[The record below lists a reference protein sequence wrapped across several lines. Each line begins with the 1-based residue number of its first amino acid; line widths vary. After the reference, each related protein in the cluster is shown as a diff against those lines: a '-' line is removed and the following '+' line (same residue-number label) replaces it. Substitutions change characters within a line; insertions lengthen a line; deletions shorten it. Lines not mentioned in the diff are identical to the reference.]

1 MFVLLSAGFKEED
14 LGSCSH
20 PACRA
25 ELFGW
30 RVTSSAEGLL
40 AATTSTLVQTQT
52 LSNGCCST
60 SSSKC
65 SGSDWSILVSRKW
78 LNIPSVEAGNTVDLP
93 GLSLLC

>member
-1 MFVLLSAGFKEED
+1 MHLLFFLILFFCPFVFVLLSAGFKEED

-40 AATTSTLVQTQT
+40 ANTTSTPGT
-52 LSNGCCST
+52 
-60 SSSKC
+60 
-65 SGSDWSILVSRKW
+65 
-78 LNIPSVEAGNTVDLP
+78 NTDALR
-93 GLSLLC
+93 

>member
-40 AATTSTLVQTQT
+40 ADTTSTGTNTDAVARAVVNV
-52 LSNGCCST
+52 LSVLL
-60 SSSKC
+60 
-65 SGSDWSILVSRKW
+65 WSLLVSRKR
-78 LNIPSVEAGNTVDLP
+78 LNIPSVAAENTVDLP
-93 GLSLLC
+93 GLRLLC

>member
-1 MFVLLSAGFKEED
+1 MHLIFFLILFFCPFVFVLLSAGCKEED

-40 AATTSTLVQTQT
+40 ADTTSTPVQGA
-52 LSNGCCST
+52 L
-60 SSSKC
+60 
-65 SGSDWSILVSRKW
+65 R
-78 LNIPSVEAGNTVDLP
+78 
-93 GLSLLC
+93 

>member
-40 AATTSTLVQTQT
+40 ADTTSTGTNTDAV
-52 LSNGCCST
+52 CST

-65 SGSDWSILVSRKW
+65 TLSPALVLIGEQEEVKYSLCGGRKH
-78 LNIPSVEAGNTVDLP
+78 S
-93 GLSLLC
+93 